1 MSFGYFAAFFSSSV
15 TPARVSYLMF
25 CHLIL
30 HRYINLTHPRVHY
43 DMFLFLGSHRPHLIV
58 VSLLSHCFVT
68 FAQLRF
74 CGSSRGH
81 CRLEAKLVVLYRPW
95 PMADHKKRSVHIPL
109 VTCHIGHIHSSHA
122 CMPHWSHPIRHIP
135 FVTSHCF
142 SMRVLYLKVC
152 KSILF

>member
-58 VSLLSHCFVT
+58 VSLLSHCSSHLLNCAFV
-68 FAQLRF
+68 AQAE
-74 CGSSRGH
+74 GIAGW
-81 CRLEAKLVVLYRPW
+81 KLSL
-95 PMADHKKRSVHIPL
+95 L
-109 VTCHIGHIHSSHA
+109 CCIGHGQHGRPQEEVSAHPISH
-122 CMPHWSHPIRHIP
+122 MPHRSHPIRHMHATP
-135 FVTSHCF
+135 FRMPINV
-142 SMRVLYLKVC
+142 
-152 KSILF
+152 